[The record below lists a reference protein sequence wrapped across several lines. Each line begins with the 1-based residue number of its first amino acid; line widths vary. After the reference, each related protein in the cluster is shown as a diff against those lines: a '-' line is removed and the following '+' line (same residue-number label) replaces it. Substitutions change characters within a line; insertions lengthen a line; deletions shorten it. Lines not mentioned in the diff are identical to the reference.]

1 MSELKAASTLTKSH
15 LEWSK
20 YVHAAGLGAFALGLG
35 NAADAAIVSNGGTY
49 NAGVPS
55 FDIVINPITYGYAN
69 YFDLD
74 NDGVQDVRLGAGGYN
89 TAFADDG
96 DTDAGTVFTG
106 SGDAF
111 AYATAFAPGSTID
124 GTAVE
129 AGTFYGAQ
137 VLNSGTFASVGYMG
151 LQTSQ
156 GYFGWMAM
164 TIEPGVVDGNTRI
177 TVHGWAY
184 EDSGAAIAAGD
195 NGVAAIPG
203 DINGDGFVGLDDLDV
218 VLNHW
223 NQGTPP
229 SGGTPSIPE
238 PGSLMLLAAGAAGV
252 AVRRRKA
259 QQG

>member
-1 MSELKAASTLTKSH
+1 MSELMEAPTQKKSH

-35 NAADAAIVSNGGTY
+35 NAADAAIISNGGTY
-49 NAGVPS
+49 NAALPE
-55 FDIVINPITYGYAN
+55 FDIVIDPIAYTGAN
-69 YFDLD
+69 VFDLD
-74 NDGVQDVRLGAGGYN
+74 NDGVQDVRLGTGGYN

-96 DTDAGTVFTG
+96 DTDAGMVFTA

-111 AYATAFAPGSTID
+111 AYATAFAPDATID

-129 AGTFYGAQ
+129 AGSFYGSQ
-137 VLNSGTFASVGYMG
+137 VLNSGTFAAAGYMG

-156 GYFGWMAM
+156 GYFGWMSM

-184 EDSGAAIAAGD
+184 EDTGAAIAAGD
-195 NGVAAIPG
+195 SGVPEIPG
-203 DINGDGFVGLDDLDV
+203 DINGDGFVGLDDLDI

-223 NQGTPP
+223 NEGTPP
-229 SGGTPSIPE
+229 SGGSPTIPE

-259 QQG
+259 EQD